1 MKISFLK
8 IAYALI
14 VLCGVAYAFVELRG
28 PNGIHGLFDKR
39 QQVRQLEAETN
50 SCKGRS
56 TRSRIASNASKSDPR
71 EQDKEIRDRLK
82 LASPDEKVFILDEKK

>member
-39 QQVRQLEAETN
+39 QQVRQLEAEN
-50 SCKGRS
+50 EQLQREIDQKQD
-56 TRSRIASNASKSDPR
+56 RIKRLQSDPR